1 MLWRQ
6 RRPAQGVMH
15 TDLRV
20 GAVAFPGEGRCDG
33 EAGHGKIGP
42 EAVALRGID
51 LQIQGWLDPSHRQ
64 YHGSRSLVD
73 EVLIVA

>member
-20 GAVAFPGEGRCDG
+20 DAVGFPGEGRCDG
-33 EAGHGKIGP
+33 EAGHGKIEP
-42 EAVALRGID
+42 EAVALRGIG
-51 LQIQGWLDPSHRQ
+51 LQIQGWLGPTH
-64 YHGSRSLVD
+64 
-73 EVLIVA
+73 IVNTTEADRLLMRC